1 MPTHNIAM
9 NNFVRFLYLIV
20 LFGIMRILLAL
31 YWTFSNN
38 SSHGQ
43 FVFEKG
49 LDFLYWIKS
58 EWEKCG
64 SFRKIETNLKR
75 KIDI

>member
-38 SSHGQ
+38 YSHVQ
-43 FVFEKG
+43 FVLEQG
-49 LDFLYWIKS
+49 LVFFVGLNFLY
-58 EWEKCG
+58 
-64 SFRKIETNLKR
+64 
-75 KIDI
+75 